1 MAVRDE
7 DGVEGQSFGLV
18 DGENAHAFD
27 HGGRDTLLVE
37 FLVPMLQESFEIG
50 HVAVEK
56 LEDGIEEGIE
66 VGRLSGVAFAVF
78 VEGKEDDDLLHEM
91 IEREV
96 ALRKAIALTPLL
108 QLLEHVLLLP
118 FRGMAA
124 EVGFGNTVAVEG
136 DVAQGVDDG
145 LHGRRGF
152 EQESFIGNDG
162 DGLKGFAVLKMA
174 DDLVDFLL
182 FAHQNGHALEGHTG
196 LVEAQDLAAQ
206 FVLGAE
212 SVFLLRHLVGLLVL
226 FALFVLLRCCTFD
239 FDAHKAA
246 GIARSLRHFV
256 FGIERADV
264 LPCVHFIGMGLKGLE
279 HSGQFDEEAVVAV
292 DDVAAAAEVAVE
304 LFNLCR
310 FAVLQRRQR
319 RPVAATPAVDALLHV
334 AHKHATVAL
343 SDVFDKKVAEVGPLQ
358 RGGVLELIDHDV
370 AKLHTGPFEDKRG
383 FSARHHLVEEN
394 GSVGKHEGVVFV
406 VERVHLF
413 VDFVQ
418 QAEGVE
424 VLCAQFARVDDRQ
437 RIIGERL
444 ESTQAAAHLLGPSHE
459 AVLLLVG
466 LGKEAERV
474 GGAGAE
480 GVGEGEF
487 FAYILKVPLAQLL
500 HFSGHIL
507 AVGDVFIA
515 FGLPDEGIDFGRRT
529 LHLGLDGFFLLVEGV
544 AIAFHHLIG
553 QPDALHLAQAVAL

>member
-1 MAVRDE
+1 MHLFGEGYAQLVVQIKQGTAQDVAHAVAGGLVDGCTDDEILPRSGESHVHEVEVFDAAAAVFLPIVGSVDALFGLGRHRDGEEGQAVVRRRRGLHPEQVVVAVLLGVPVAVRDE
-7 DGVEGQSFGLV
+7 DGVEGQPLGLV
-18 DGENAHAFD
+18 DGEDAHAFD

-37 FLVPMLQESFEIG
+37 LLIPMLQESFEVG

-96 ALRKAIALTPLL
+96 ALRKAIALAPLL

-136 DVAQGVDDG
+136 DVAQGVDDD

-174 DDLVDFLL
+174 NDLVDFLL

-212 SVFLLRHLVGLLVL
+212 SILLRHLVGLLVL
-226 FALFVLLRCCTFD
+226 FALFVFLRCCAFD
-239 FDAHKAA
+239 FDAHKTA
-246 GIARSLRHFV
+246 GIARSLRHLV

-279 HSGQFDEEAVVAV
+279 HSGQFDEEVVVAI
-292 DDVAAAAEVAVE
+292 DDVAAATEVAVE

-319 RPVAATPAVDALLHV
+319 RPVAAAPAVDALLHV
-334 AHKHATVAL
+334 AHEHATVAL

-418 QAEGVE
+418 
-424 VLCAQFARVDDRQ
+424 
-437 RIIGERL
+437 
-444 ESTQAAAHLLGPSHE
+444 
-459 AVLLLVG
+459 
-466 LGKEAERV
+466 
-474 GGAGAE
+474 
-480 GVGEGEF
+480 
-487 FAYILKVPLAQLL
+487 
-500 HFSGHIL
+500 
-507 AVGDVFIA
+507 
-515 FGLPDEGIDFGRRT
+515 
-529 LHLGLDGFFLLVEGV
+529 
-544 AIAFHHLIG
+544 
-553 QPDALHLAQAVAL
+553 